1 MLPDQRSCWIPVA
14 PGAPTDLSKST
25 EIWLT
30 KSELISATYGI
41 RTELAKSRGLEKD
54 GRRERNFTLGRLRAV
69 HSFAREGPCLLG
81 ILRADEPVE
90 NIWCG
95 ATGGG
100 RGIWN
105 PGTAACGCR
114 LITWRASTRS
124 CSVWVARNQL
134 GRLPKGNWDPTFSA
148 QPNEIRRVSANYRGA
163 ILSGRCAL
171 RTPLGL
177 PTAPLDPFPQH
188 LIDACLPAWAGC
200 PEMARTPAAT
210 GEYAYVPSHRPSS
223 AGRAGE

>member
-1 MLPDQRSCWIPVA
+1 MFIGDFCALASQQRIF
-14 PGAPTDLSKST
+14 GAVRLAEEEGFET
-25 EIWLT
+25 EVRRLVG
-30 KSELISATYGI
+30 A
-41 RTELAKSRGLEKD
+41 GL
-54 GRRERNFTLGRLRAV
+54 
-69 HSFAREGPCLLG
+69 LLG
-81 ILRADEPVE
+81 SR
-90 NIWCG
+90 
-95 ATGGG
+95 
-100 RGIWN
+100 
-105 PGTAACGCR
+105 R
-114 LITWRASTRS
+114 LES

-200 PEMARTPAAT
+200 PEMAQHLRRQANMRMYLRIGLLRPAARASKRALRRAHDLAADCQLSAIKLLFCPLWRFVWVNPNAPGNALFRGHCT
-210 GEYAYVPSHRPSS
+210 SSSRSRGDPCHARSRPP
-223 AGRAGE
+223 